1 MAFTGDLEHLPIV
14 DLIQL
19 LNSTRKTGVLAVNG
33 RKGESQLVF
42 KDGYIVSANHLN
54 NSVRIGDVLI
64 EMKLLT
70 PADIEAGLKRQA
82 VDGASR
88 RPLAITLIE
97 LGLLTEENAY
107 KALQH
112 LIELTVVE
120 ILTWKTGRFALS
132 HLKDSI
138 DCDFRYYPEKM
149 NHEVNVNTQSIL
161 MDALRIFDER
171 MRDGLIRDEE
181 DEPPADLD
189 LSELISEDDLGLSGI
204 ETFSGNLPKSFKEV
218 AVSDPIALQ
227 KAKLSELALD
237 LPLIDI
243 DRLAA
248 FLAVNTKE
256 SKTTTAGTGQ
266 NIILYSCDRLLAY
279 SLETVLAAS
288 GNSVV
293 TVVSDNEIGNA
304 VSNLVNDGGWF
315 VADACIESS
324 HAFSKEK
331 IAVIR
336 NGIAGKVPGVRI
348 IQLSYMDDLKFSFDA
363 YKGGA
368 VALIP
373 KPAKDPHGDFIENF
387 IALVELLTGYISRH
401 R

>member
-19 LNSTRKTGVLAVNG
+19 LNSTRKTGVLTVNG

-42 KDGYIVSANHLN
+42 KDGYIVSASHLN

-64 EMKLLT
+64 KMKFLT
-70 PADIEAGLKRQA
+70 AADIEAGLKRQA
-82 VDGASR
+82 VDGENR

-97 LGLLTEENAY
+97 LGLLNEENAY

-112 LIELTVVE
+112 LIEMTVVE
-120 ILTWKTGRFALS
+120 ILTWKTGRFSLS
-132 HLKDSI
+132 HLKDVI

-171 MRDGLIRDEE
+171 MRDGLIKDEE
-181 DEPPADLD
+181 DEPAADLD
-189 LSELISEDDLGLSGI
+189 LSELISEDDLGLSDM
-204 ETFSGNLPKSFKEV
+204 ETLSGTLPKSFKEV
-218 AVSDPIALQ
+218 AVCDPIALQ

-237 LPLIDI
+237 LPLPDI

-248 FLAVNTKE
+248 FLAVNAKE
-256 SKTTTAGTGQ
+256 GKTTPAAGQ
-266 NIILYSCDRLLAY
+266 SIIIYSCDRLLTY
-279 SLETVLAAS
+279 SLETVLAAA
-288 GNSVV
+288 GNSAV
-293 TVVSDNEIGNA
+293 TVVSDGEIGKA
-304 VSNLVNDGGWF
+304 LENLENGCGWL
-315 VADACIESS
+315 VVDAHLESS
-324 HAFSKEK
+324 QAFSKEK
-331 IAVIR
+331 ISSVR
-336 NGIAGKVPGVRI
+336 NSIAGKIPGVRI
-348 IQLSYMDDLKFSFDA
+348 IQLSYLDDLKFAFDA

-373 KPAKDPHGDFIENF
+373 KPAKDPLGDFIEDH
-387 IALVELLTGYISRH
+387 IALVGLLTGYISHYR
-401 R
+401 

>member
-19 LNSTRKTGVLAVNG
+19 LNSTRKTGVLTVNG

-42 KDGYIVSANHLN
+42 KEGYIVSASHLN

-64 EMKLLT
+64 EMKFLT
-70 PADIEAGLKRQA
+70 AADIEAGLKRQT
-82 VDGASR
+82 VDGENR

-107 KALQH
+107 RALQH
-112 LIELTVVE
+112 LIEMTVVE
-120 ILTWKTGRFALS
+120 ILTWKTGRFSLS
-132 HLKDSI
+132 HLKDVI

-181 DEPPADLD
+181 DDPPADLD
-189 LSELISEDDLGLSGI
+189 LSELISEDDLGLSDM
-204 ETFSGNLPKSFKEV
+204 ETFSGSLPKSFKEV
-218 AVSDPIALQ
+218 AVCDPIALQ

-237 LPLIDI
+237 LPLFDI

-248 FLAVNTKE
+248 FLALNTKE
-256 SKTTTAGTGQ
+256 SKATPAVTGQ

-279 SLETVLAAS
+279 SLESVLTAS

-293 TVVSDNEIGNA
+293 SVVSDTEIGKAAATLANG
-304 VSNLVNDGGWF
+304 DGWL
-315 VADACIESS
+315 VADAHMESS
-324 HAFSKEK
+324 QAFSKEK
-331 IAVIR
+331 IAAVR
-336 NGIAGKVPGVRI
+336 NGLAGKIPGLRI
-348 IQLSYMDDLKFSFDA
+348 IQLSYLDDLSFAFDA
-363 YKGGA
+363 YKGGTM
-368 VALIP
+368 ALIP
-373 KPAKDPHGDFIENF
+373 KPAKDPLGDFIEDF
-387 IALVELLTGYISRH
+387 ISLVELLTGYISRY

>member
-19 LNSTRKTGVLAVNG
+19 LNSTRKSGVLTVNG

-42 KDGYIVSANHLN
+42 KDGYIVSASHLN

-70 PADIEAGLKRQA
+70 ATDIEAGLKRQA
-82 VDGASR
+82 VDGANR

-97 LGLLTEENAY
+97 LGLLTEGDAY

-112 LIELTVVE
+112 LIEITVVE
-120 ILTWKTGRFALS
+120 ILTWKTGRFNLS
-132 HLKDSI
+132 HLKDVI

-171 MRDGLIRDEE
+171 MRDGLIKDEE
-181 DEPPADLD
+181 DPPADLD
-189 LSELISEDDLGLSGI
+189 LSELISEDDLGLSVM
-204 ETFSGNLPKSFKEV
+204 ETFTGALPKSFKEV
-218 AVSDPIALQ
+218 AVCDPIAVQ

-237 LPLIDI
+237 LPLPDI

-248 FLAVNTKE
+248 FLAVNAKE
-256 SKTTTAGTGQ
+256 SKTKTAAAGQ
-266 NIILYSCDRLLAY
+266 NIIIYSCDRLLTY
-279 SLETVLAAS
+279 SLETVLAAA
-288 GNSVV
+288 GNNAV
-293 TVVSDNEIGNA
+293 TAVSDSEVGKVLA
-304 VSNLVNDGGWF
+304 NLENGGGWL
-315 VADACIESS
+315 VVDAHLENSQ
-324 HAFSKEK
+324 AFSKEK
-331 IAVIR
+331 ITAIR
-336 NGIAGKVPGVRI
+336 NGIAGKIPGVRI
-348 IQLSYMDDLKFSFDA
+348 IQLSYLDDLRFAFDA
-363 YKGGA
+363 YRGGV

-373 KPAKDPHGDFIENF
+373 KPAKDPLGDFIEDH
-387 IALVELLTGYISRH
+387 IALIELLAGYIGHH

>member
-19 LNSTRKTGVLAVNG
+19 LNSTRKTGVLTVSG

-42 KDGYIVSANHLN
+42 KEGYIVSASHLN

-64 EMKLLT
+64 EMKFLT
-70 PADIEAGLKRQA
+70 SADIETGLKCQA
-82 VDGASR
+82 GDGDNR

-97 LGLLTEENAY
+97 LGLLTEDRAY

-112 LIELTVVE
+112 LIEMTVVE

-132 HLKDSI
+132 HLKDVI

-161 MDALRIFDER
+161 MDALRIFDEK
-171 MRDGLIRDEE
+171 MRDGLIVNEE
-181 DEPPADLD
+181 DAPSADLD
-189 LSELISEDDLGLSGI
+189 LSELISEDDLGLSGM
-204 ETFSGNLPKSFKEV
+204 EAFSGTLPKSFKEV
-218 AVSDPIALQ
+218 AVCDPIALQ

-237 LPLIDI
+237 LPLTDI

-248 FLAVNTKE
+248 FLAVNAKE
-256 SKTTTAGTGQ
+256 NKVTPAVAVQ

-279 SLETVLAAS
+279 SLETVLSAS

-293 TVVSDNEIGNA
+293 TLVSDTEVGKA
-304 VSNLVNDGGWF
+304 VSNLANGGGWL
-315 VADACIESS
+315 VVDAHMESS
-324 HAFSKEK
+324 QSFSKEK
-331 IAVIR
+331 IAAIR
-336 NGIAGKVPGVRI
+336 DSIAGKISGVRI
-348 IQLSYMDDLKFSFDA
+348 IQLSYLDDLRFAYDT

-368 VALIP
+368 VALMP
-373 KPAKDPHGDFIENF
+373 KPTKDSLADFIDDF
-387 IALVELLTGYISRH
+387 IALIELLAGYIR
-401 R
+401 RYR